1 MSFDYKTLYKN
12 HSNQELLKII
22 NQPEQ
27 YQPEA
32 IAAAKEI
39 LAAREVSE
47 EDEHEVKKEFYN
59 KQVEK
64 EMKAETIN
72 AFKETISDKL
82 QYLIN
87 PIRHPNRKIS
97 PVYWITILVII
108 NVLYYIWY
116 LPSTIRVIIFT
127 LNNEYDNSVSFI
139 LYSLLTEIIQLA
151 YTPFFCYLL
160 LKRSKWGWILLTS
173 PAMIMIIAHL
183 YNIYSMYSLQYE
195 ISYLFI
201 DKPYNPLYDLVSIG
215 YNVVLLF
222 FVFKEKV
229 REFFSV
235 SKILAK
241 RTIIFTLLLIILY
254 YIFLVTQVF

>member
-87 PIRHPNRKIS
+87 PIRYPNQKIS
-97 PVYWITILVII
+97 PVYWITVLVLI

-116 LPSTIRVIIFT
+116 LPSNIRLIV
-127 LNNEYDNSVSFI
+127 FI
-139 LYSLLTEIIQLA
+139 LSNKYNDTPAYIFLNLLPYIIQLF

-160 LKRSKWGWILLTS
+160 LKRSKWGWILLAS
-173 PAMIMIIAHL
+173 PYMILVIAQLNNLFNL
-183 YNIYSMYSLQYE
+183 YVLQNSRSDLFLSEPLDPTYNLLSIAYSAL
-195 ISYLFI
+195 
-201 DKPYNPLYDLVSIG
+201 
-215 YNVVLLF
+215 LLF

-229 REFFSV
+229 RDFFSV

-241 RTIIFTLLLIILY
+241 RTVIFTLLLIILY